1 MDCPQC
7 AADKSRIRVQLSR
20 HDTVE
25 SIVRRR
31 VCLDCDYAWYTC
43 EVELPEGSTR
53 WAYDANTNYYSA
65 IERLPKY
72 RRLSFT

>member
-31 VCLDCDYAWYTC
+31 TCLDCDYAWYTC
-43 EVELPEGSTR
+43 EVELPDGATR
-53 WAYDANTNYYSA
+53 WVYDESTNHYSA

-72 RRLSFT
+72 RRLSFA